1 MKKLLKNWKT
11 TFFGFATIIGGVA
24 AILKG
29 DLVTGITTIG
39 AGLTYSY
46 ADTGGNHV
54 YQFTA
59 GTDSVTA

>member
-11 TFFGFATIIGGVA
+11 TFFGFATIVGGIA

-39 AGLTYSY
+39 AGLGL
-46 ADTGGNHV
+46 AAAKDLDQTGL
-54 YQFTA
+54 
-59 GTDSVTA
+59 

>member
-11 TFFGFATIIGGVA
+11 TFFGFATIVGGIA

-39 AGLTYSY
+39 AGLGLT
-46 ADTGGNHV
+46 AAKDLDQTGL
-54 YQFTA
+54 
-59 GTDSVTA
+59 

>member
-39 AGLTYSY
+39 AGLGLV
-46 ADTGGNHV
+46 AAKDLDQTGL
-54 YQFTA
+54 
-59 GTDSVTA
+59 

>member
-11 TFFGFATIIGGVA
+11 TFFGFATVIGGIA

-39 AGLTYSY
+39 AGL
-46 ADTGGNHV
+46 GL
-54 YQFTA
+54 TA
-59 GTDSVTA
+59 A

>member
-29 DLVTGITTIG
+29 DLITGITTIG
-39 AGLTYSY
+39 AGLGL
-46 ADTGGNHV
+46 AAAKDVDQTGL
-54 YQFTA
+54 
-59 GTDSVTA
+59 

>member
-11 TFFGFATIIGGVA
+11 TFFGFATIVGGIA

-39 AGLTYSY
+39 AGLGLT
-46 ADTGGNHV
+46 AAKDLDQTGI
-54 YQFTA
+54 
-59 GTDSVTA
+59 